1 MLNMVIHLKNDKLFQ
16 KVGLYVLYQL
26 KNMRLRTIMNT
37 SKCLL
42 LPIWNIPA
50 DFPYGF
56 VI

>member
-1 MLNMVIHLKNDKLFQ
+1 MVIHLKNDKLFQ